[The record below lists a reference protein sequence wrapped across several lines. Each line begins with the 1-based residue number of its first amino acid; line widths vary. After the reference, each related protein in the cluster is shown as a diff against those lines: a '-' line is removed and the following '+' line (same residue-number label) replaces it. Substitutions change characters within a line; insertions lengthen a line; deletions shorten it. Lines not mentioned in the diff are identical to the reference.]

1 MEQALC
7 ASAIDT
13 PLPKFFVALEKHSAS
28 QSLCEVA
35 RYLTVQ
41 LFQVALQYRH
51 LLSSVGEGSLQQLYH
66 HLEPSSI
73 PAFTLAPKPNYQFQ
87 LRILLQLIDNP
98 QLLLS
103 DINYACQLSIT
114 LSTISTSC
122 QYPLGCIDFIAAVS
136 EARIPLSSFGLLSSA
151 LDEVAASLSAYTAD
165 DDSSPGQIR
174 YPKPPFP
181 LPVIERL
188 PKGSKIFHR
197 SDVIA
202 FALRSAT
209 SLCNILEKLCAYC
222 QSHSIR
228 VSNSLAC
235 QTPPVRYVIRSSIK
249 AIHVFRG
256 NQGPCSLAFKADRAA
271 LRLLFRI
278 AAVGF
283 PASAM
288 ISETAGV
295 DDIELVIQEVITE
308 GTQSPKSFDTSLAL
322 LSSLCTAWKSDDI
335 LVNNRLSGAFC
346 RCLRK
351 FIPELS
357 EMLLM
362 WDGDCDQILWLMR
375 NATEMRPCVWGEVIS
390 RVEFW
395 TAKGH
400 LRYLQRW
407 LIVMRTLLVRQGSVD
422 TSVDDLQA
430 AFVRCGAGRSF
441 EAWLDQIATL
451 VSEADID
458 IIEEINGIRSL
469 TRGVFCG
476 ESGEVLRGIHSIS
489 DTD

>member
-1 MEQALC
+1 M
-7 ASAIDT
+7 DT

-41 LFQVALQYRH
+41 LFQVGLQYRH
-51 LLSSVGEGSLQQLYH
+51 LLSSVGEGSLQQLYR

-73 PAFTLAPKPNYQFQ
+73 PASTLAPKPNYPFQ
-87 LRILLQLIDNP
+87 LRILLELIDNP

-114 LSTISTSC
+114 LCTISTSC
-122 QYPLGCIDFIAAVS
+122 QYPTGCIDFIAAVS

-151 LDEVAASLSAYTAD
+151 LEELAASLSAYTAD
-165 DDSSPGQIR
+165 DDSSPGQLR

-181 LPVIERL
+181 LPTIERL
-188 PKGSKIFHR
+188 PNGSKIFHR
-197 SDVIA
+197 SDAIA
-202 FALRSAT
+202 FALRSAM
-209 SLCNILEKLCAYC
+209 SLCNILEKLYAYC
-222 QSHSIR
+222 RSYSIR
-228 VSNSLAC
+228 VSGPSAY
-235 QTPPVRYVIRSSIK
+235 QTSPVRYVIRSSIK

-256 NQGPCSLAFKADRAA
+256 IQGYPCSVAFKADRAA

-278 AAVGF
+278 ASVGF
-283 PASAM
+283 PASAV
-288 ISETAGV
+288 ISETTGV